1 MIIKAGGKASNGIRS
16 ISVHFAFILSLK
28 ISGYP
33 ITQKVSC
40 LAVIP
45 RAPPA
50 RWSSG
55 ARRSDQT
62 GRGAPPLPLETSGR
76 RAQVGQ
82 GPEHSRDNAIISML
96 LRVAIQRFFLN
107 LSRYKIQ
114 MKIINLVKSTCRTL
128 SMTAMSC
135 CRLLYV
141 PPVDF
146 CLTLRFRRLFFRG
159 FPDFV
164 FVVLLALVLA
174 LRLVVF
180 RLVLR
185 FFLIPAFDPKN

>member
-1 MIIKAGGKASNGIRS
+1 
-16 ISVHFAFILSLK
+16 
-28 ISGYP
+28 
-33 ITQKVSC
+33 
-40 LAVIP
+40 
-45 RAPPA
+45 
-50 RWSSG
+50 
-55 ARRSDQT
+55 
-62 GRGAPPLPLETSGR
+62 
-76 RAQVGQ
+76 
-82 GPEHSRDNAIISML
+82 
-96 LRVAIQRFFLN
+96 
-107 LSRYKIQ
+107 
-114 MKIINLVKSTCRTL
+114 
-128 SMTAMSC
+128 MTAMSC

-185 FFLIPAFDPKN
+185 FFLIPAFDPILRSSWTLASSTARLIRSS